1 MASFSPNNSGLSTSV
16 TKAIQQLFEQ
26 ASASGV
32 TAIDVRSE
40 AERIRSTI
48 AGASVITSDELV
60 SMIGHEGAKLGIGL
74 EFR

>member
-1 MASFSPNNSGLSTSV
+1 
-16 TKAIQQLFEQ
+16 
-26 ASASGV
+26 V

-48 AGASVITSDELV
+48 AGASVITSELV

-74 EFR
+74 EPMWPRPWTTC